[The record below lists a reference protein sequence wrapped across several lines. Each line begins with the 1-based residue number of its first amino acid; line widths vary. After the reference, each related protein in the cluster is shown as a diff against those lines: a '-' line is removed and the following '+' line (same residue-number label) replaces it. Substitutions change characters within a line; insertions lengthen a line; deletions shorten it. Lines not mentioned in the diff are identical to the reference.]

1 MITTADII
9 VFLSFA
15 RANLYLLYLNH
26 HLQEDQVHTFH
37 RKFGRTAFFFKK
49 MNPKRYRP
57 FLGTMLSSKKIVS
70 TSNSSFLFFSSSI
83 FRFGAVVENL
93 STFTM
98 WCRGGSTSKLIR
110 EGSTKI
116 NLSKFLQLYSS
127 RITITNLNDM
137 IITAYSPTNLWISLN
152 SRTTPQVGIA
162 PWYPKNGKDFSA
174 LRAGSGNFAGW
185 TSSPKLQDW
194 LGALCNLKKICRF
207 TQRIFNI

>member
-70 TSNSSFLFFSSSI
+70 TSNSSFLFFSSST

-93 STFTM
+93 SIFTM
-98 WCRGGSTSKLIR
+98 WWRGWSTSKLIR

-127 RITITNLNDM
+127 RIPHHKFERHDNYSLLPHQPVDFFKLSNNTISCFFQRKCVFIL
-137 IITAYSPTNLWISLN
+137 IF
-152 SRTTPQVGIA
+152 V
-162 PWYPKNGKDFSA
+162 FS
-174 LRAGSGNFAGW
+174 
-185 TSSPKLQDW
+185 
-194 LGALCNLKKICRF
+194 I
-207 TQRIFNI
+207 